1 MFGTFIKSSYLCT
14 RKSPLYENYLGQ
26 LLKSNLETIP
36 LG

>member
-1 MFGTFIKSSYLCT
+1 MELSEKVPIFAIENP
-14 RKSPLYENYLGQ
+14 PLYENYLGQ